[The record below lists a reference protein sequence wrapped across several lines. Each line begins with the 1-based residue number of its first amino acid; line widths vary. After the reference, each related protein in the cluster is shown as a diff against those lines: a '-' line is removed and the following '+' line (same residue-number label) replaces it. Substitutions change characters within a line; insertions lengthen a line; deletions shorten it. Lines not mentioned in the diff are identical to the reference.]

1 MGWWWKSKSVWR
13 QHSHFPSLKLTG
25 SPLEIHGWKMIFPFG
40 CRLRLFSVATL
51 LLVAGS
57 ISWWRWESSPQIPF
71 LNFLG
76 AETQLRS
83 LGEGLALFAAGT
95 YPAGQLRWRD
105 GWGGKLGSWDRID
118 KGDVLKMYVYGEI
131 YIYIYVCVCFLFTIH
146 TFYIDICTVCM
157 FMQIHFCNYCCW
169 CACLFT

>member
-1 MGWWWKSKSVWR
+1 MVKIEICLETT
-13 QHSHFPSLKLTG
+13 FPFPLPETNS

-131 YIYIYVCVCFLFTIH
+131 YIYIYICVCVFSSYTYILHWHMYCMHVYADTFL
-146 TFYIDICTVCM
+146 
-157 FMQIHFCNYCCW
+157 
-169 CACLFT
+169 